1 MGAVPKVT
9 DDGRARLLNV
19 GLYFKPFI
27 AIYVFGT
34 PTARTNYACNGRSYG
49 RPLVTDIRYNAKGLS
64 ALSANAMSDIEV
76 GRCIKVNGVWEV

>member
-9 DDGRARLLNV
+9 DDGRARLLDL

-27 AIYVFGT
+27 VGT

-64 ALSANAMSDIEV
+64 ALSANALSDIEV